1 MRLADFATSKGLFG
15 ELRRLG
21 YVEGQNMTV
30 GRYSGQGRPERY
42 GELARDVVR
51 SAPNLIVA
59 NAARLIEHVA
69 AATATIPIVAITND
83 PVAYGFA
90 ITLARP
96 VTNITGV
103 SVDAGLEVLGKR
115 LEFLKEVVPAASRF
129 AYLAPRAAWERPDA
143 HAVREAAR
151 QAGILL
157 IGGLLGSPIQE
168 AEYRRVF
175 IAMANEGVDA
185 LVVGDHA
192 EHISN
197 LRVIV
202 ELAESAR
209 LPAIY
214 SYREFADG
222 GGLMAYAIDLEHLGR
237 RAASI
242 IDQILQGGAKPSEIP
257 FFQPSKIDLII
268 NMKAAKNLGLT
279 IPPTLLARAD
289 EVIE

>member
-1 MRLADFATSKGLFG
+1 MRRREVLTGFWLAVALPPVQAQPSGQMYRIAVIHPSHPTTVLNETGGLRYFKGLFG

-42 GELARDVVR
+42 GELARDLVR

-214 SYREFADG
+214 SYREFA
-222 GGLMAYAIDLEHLGR
+222 GR
-237 RAASI
+237 RRT
-242 IDQILQGGAKPSEIP
+242 
-257 FFQPSKIDLII
+257 
-268 NMKAAKNLGLT
+268 NGLRDR
-279 IPPTLLARAD
+279 P
-289 EVIE
+289 